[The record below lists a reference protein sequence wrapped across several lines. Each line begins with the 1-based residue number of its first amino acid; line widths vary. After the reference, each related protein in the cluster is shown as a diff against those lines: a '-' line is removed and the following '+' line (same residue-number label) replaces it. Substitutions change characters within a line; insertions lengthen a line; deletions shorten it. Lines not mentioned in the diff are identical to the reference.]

1 MDIQYI
7 AESTM
12 ALAHYVSGYVTKAER
27 SHIQDIWQE
36 VSDNKSLYS
45 RLWSFGV
52 RCLRTRECGFYEASD
67 MLLGDHLCDKS
78 CTVEW
83 LDVSMPH
90 ARRRRLKNHK
100 QLKELEELD
109 PGSEDVFMDNL
120 VGNHYP
126 DRPQNLEVVCLHD
139 FVANYTASG
148 KDKSGHKTYRKLQ
161 KPRLVNHYVF
171 DPQKNEDREKYYY
184 PLGILP

>member
-12 ALAHYVSGYVTKAER
+12 ALAHYVSGYES

-52 RCLRTRECGFYEASD
+52 RCLRTRECGLYEASD

-90 ARRRRLKNHK
+90 SRRRLKNHK

-126 DRPQNLEVVCLHD
+126 DRPQNLEGVCLHD
-139 FVANYTASG
+139 FVANYTASVG
-148 KDKSGHKTYRKLQ
+148 ASSRNGRSYT
-161 KPRLVNHYVF
+161 P
-171 DPQKNEDREKYYY
+171 PQK
-184 PLGILP
+184 

>member
-1 MDIQYI
+1 
-7 AESTM
+7 
-12 ALAHYVSGYVTKAER
+12 
-27 SHIQDIWQE
+27 
-36 VSDNKSLYS
+36 
-45 RLWSFGV
+45 
-52 RCLRTRECGFYEASD
+52 

-109 PGSEDVFMDNL
+109 PGSENVFMDNL

-126 DRPQNLEVVCLHD
+126 DRPQNLEGVCLYD
-139 FVANYTASG
+139 FVTKYTASG
-148 KDKSGHKTYRKLQ
+148 KDKSGHKTYRELQ
-161 KPRLVNHYVF
+161 KPRLVKHYGF
-171 DPQKNEDREKYYY
+171 DPQKNEDREKY
-184 PLGILP
+184 

>member
-1 MDIQYI
+1 MEDSLKTKRKLYHLKRNEDEVKINNYNPLLLKVWKANMDIQYI

-27 SHIQDIWQE
+27 SHVQDIWQE

-52 RCLRTRECGFYEASD
+52 RCLRTRECGLYEASD

-78 CTVEW
+78 RTVEW

-90 ARRRRLKNHK
+90 ASRRRLKNHK
-100 QLKELEELD
+100 
-109 PGSEDVFMDNL
+109 
-120 VGNHYP
+120 
-126 DRPQNLEVVCLHD
+126 
-139 FVANYTASG
+139 
-148 KDKSGHKTYRKLQ
+148 
-161 KPRLVNHYVF
+161 
-171 DPQKNEDREKYYY
+171 
-184 PLGILP
+184 

>member
-1 MDIQYI
+1 
-7 AESTM
+7 
-12 ALAHYVSGYVTKAER
+12 
-27 SHIQDIWQE
+27 
-36 VSDNKSLYS
+36 
-45 RLWSFGV
+45 
-52 RCLRTRECGFYEASD
+52 
-67 MLLGDHLCDKS
+67 MLLGDHFCDKS

-90 ARRRRLKNHK
+90 ARRRRLINHK

-126 DRPQNLEVVCLHD
+126 DRPQELEGVYLHD
-139 FVANYTASG
+139 FVANYTANG
-148 KDKSGHKTYRKLQ
+148 KDNSGHKTYRELQ

-171 DPQKNEDREKYYY
+171 DPQKNEHREKYYY
-184 PLGILP
+184 SLILLFVPFRDESESLTQRSRATSFTNNFTKAISVNVISNLKVPCIGNYQNPLKKS